1 MINTIIVDDEEYIR
15 KIIKKLLN
23 KENVVT
29 FEASNYNEFI
39 EIFNDINLEGK
50 IVAAIFLDYTLKE
63 NESER
68 IIEYLLS
75 INNRPKICLMSG
87 LPTDEIKNGIYFDY
101 YIYKPDLNRSV
112 EIILKDFEDREKEN
126 NKSNKDG
133 KS

>member
-1 MINTIIVDDEEYIR
+1 MISTIIVDDEEYIR

-23 KENVVT
+23 KENIVT
-29 FEASNYNEFI
+29 FEASNYDEFI
-39 EIFNDINLEGK
+39 KIFNDINLEGK
-50 IVAAIFLDYTLKE
+50 IVDSIFLDYTLKE
-63 NESER
+63 DESER

-112 EIILKDFEDREKEN
+112 EIILKNFEDKENEN
-126 NKSNKDG
+126 NKSNEYG